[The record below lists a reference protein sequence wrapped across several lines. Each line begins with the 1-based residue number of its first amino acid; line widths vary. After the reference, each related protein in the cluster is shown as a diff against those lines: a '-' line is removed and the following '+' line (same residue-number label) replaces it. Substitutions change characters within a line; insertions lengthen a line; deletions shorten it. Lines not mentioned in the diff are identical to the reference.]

1 MVGVGGKLGLH
12 SHPHPENKK
21 SPGEHCRR
29 LQERLGR
36 PAQMSGRP
44 PAQTGPEAKPADK
57 RTGAGALGTALLQRG
72 DLAPPTTGVPGRG
85 WATGHPTGEGEC
97 LSCPPPL
104 AVTGPSAPG
113 GQKPWDAQGA
123 GDRVAAPSAPRGG
136 TGWPQTRAQGGGR
149 GPGWDPPHLAGCTL
163 SMACWS
169 SLYSTWAVERLSTNL
184 STASLSL
191 LYM

>member
-1 MVGVGGKLGLH
+1 MASWVSTPTPTQRIKSRLVSTADACRSGWGARHRCQGGHLLR
-12 SHPHPENKK
+12 PD
-21 SPGEHCRR
+21 RR
-29 LQERLGR
+29 QSQR
-36 PAQMSGRP
+36 
-44 PAQTGPEAKPADK
+44 TKDK
-57 RTGAGALGTALLQRG
+57 QTGAGALGTALLQRG